1 MFYHLLY
8 PLNDY
13 WSVFNVFKY
22 ITFRS
27 SYATVTALLICFI
40 FGNWVIGKLEKM
52 QIGETIDSDG
62 PEHHQKKAG
71 TPTMGGVLV
80 IAAIVIPTLLWA
92 DLSNRYIQLALV
104 GTVWMGTIGFID
116 DYLKVVKKRP
126 KGMIGRFKLVGQV
139 SYGLLLGSVIVFGG
153 DGGAALTSTSVPF
166 FKDLLINW
174 TWWLYIPLVILVVT
188 GTSNAVNLSDGL
200 DGLAIG
206 LSALAFA
213 GFAVIA
219 YLSGHSVFADYLNL
233 LYLPEVGEL
242 TVYCAAVV
250 GAGIGFLW
258 FNAHPARIFM
268 GDTGSLAL
276 GGALGTMAIMVKKE
290 FLLVVIGGIFV
301 AEALSVMLQVTWFKR
316 SGGKRLFRMAP
327 LHHHFEL
334 LGWSETQV
342 VVRFWIIGILLLLVG
357 MSSLKLQ

>member
-8 PLNDY
+8 PLSDY
-13 WSVFNVFKY
+13 WSVLNVFKY

-27 SYATVTALLICFI
+27 SYAAVTALLICFI
-40 FGNWVIGKLEKM
+40 FGNWVIGKLEAL
-52 QIGETIDSDG
+52 QIGETIDTDG

-80 IAAIVIPTLLWA
+80 LAAIIIPTLLWA
-92 DLSNRYIQLALV
+92 DLTNRYVQLALM
-104 GTVWMGTIGFID
+104 GTVWMGTIGFVD

-126 KGMIGRFKLVGQV
+126 KGMIGRFKLAGQI
-139 SYGLLLGSVIVFGG
+139 SYGLILGAVMVFGG
-153 DGGAALTSTSVPF
+153 EGGSVVTSTSVPF
-166 FKDLLINW
+166 FKDVLINW
-174 TWWLYIPLVILVVT
+174 GWLYIPLVILVVT
-188 GTSNAVNLSDGL
+188 GASNAVNLADGL

-206 LSALAFA
+206 LSSLAFA
-213 GFAVIA
+213 GFAGIA
-219 YLSGHSVFADYLNL
+219 YLRGHSVFAEYLNL
-233 LYLPEVGEL
+233 LYLPQAGEL
-242 TVYCAAVV
+242 TVYCAAVI

-276 GGALGTMAIMVKKE
+276 GGALGTVAIMVKKE

-301 AEALSVMLQVTWFKR
+301 AEALSVMLQVMWFR
-316 SGGKRLFRMAP
+316 HTGGKRLFRMAP

-334 LGWSETQV
+334 TGWSETQV

-357 MSSLKLQ
+357 MSSIKLQ

>member
-1 MFYHLLY
+1 MFYHLLF
-8 PLNDY
+8 PLSQQY
-13 WSVFNVFKY
+13 AIFNVFKY

-27 SYATVTALLICFI
+27 SYAAVTALLICFL
-40 FGNWVIGKLEKM
+40 FGDWVIRKLERM

-62 PEHHQKKAG
+62 PEHHQVKSG

-80 IAAIVIPTLLWA
+80 LAAIVIPTLLWA
-92 DLSNRYIQLALV
+92 DLSNRYVLLALL
-104 GTVWMGTIGFID
+104 GTVWMGVIGFID

-139 SYGLLLGSVIVFGG
+139 SYGLILGGILYFGG
-153 DGGAALTSTSVPF
+153 DGGELVTQTSVPF
-166 FKDLLINW
+166 FKDVLIDW
-174 TWWLYIPLVILVVT
+174 GWFYIPLVILVVT

-213 GFAVIA
+213 GYAAIA
-219 YLSGHSVFADYLNL
+219 YLTGHAVFADYLNMIN
-233 LYLPEVGEL
+233 LPAAGEL

-250 GAGIGFLW
+250 GASIGFLW

-276 GGALGTMAIMVKKE
+276 GGALGTVAILVKKE
-290 FLLVVIGGIFV
+290 FLLVVIGGVFV
-301 AEALSVMLQVTWFKR
+301 VEAVSVMLQVLWYRRT
-316 SGGKRLFRMAP
+316 GGRRLFRMAP
-327 LHHHFEL
+327 VHHHFEL
-334 LGWSETQV
+334 KGWSETQV
-342 VVRFWIIGILLLLVG
+342 VVRFWIIAILLLLVG
-357 MSSLKLQ
+357 MSSIKLQ

>member
-8 PLNDY
+8 PLSDY
-13 WSVFNVFKY
+13 WSILNVFKY

-40 FGNWVIGKLEKM
+40 FGNWVIGRLEKL
-52 QIGETIDSDG
+52 QIGEMIDSDG

-71 TPTMGGVLV
+71 TPTMGGVL
-80 IAAIVIPTLLWA
+80 ILAAIVIPTLLWA
-92 DLSNRYIQLALV
+92 DLTNRYVQLALV
-104 GTVWMGTIGFID
+104 GTVWMGIIGFVD

-126 KGMIGRFKLVGQV
+126 KGMIGRFKLAGQV
-139 SYGLLLGSVIVFGG
+139 TYGLILGSILVFAG
-153 DGGAALTSTSVPF
+153 DNGAALTSTSVPF
-166 FKDLLINW
+166 MKDVLINW
-174 TWWLYIPLVILVVT
+174 GWLYIPLVILVVT
-188 GTSNAVNLSDGL
+188 GASNAVNLADGL

-219 YLSGHSVFADYLNL
+219 YLSGHSVFAEYLNL

-250 GAGIGFLW
+250 GAAIGFLW

-276 GGALGTMAIMVKKE
+276 GGALGTVAIMVKKE
-290 FLLVVIGGIFV
+290 FLLVVIGGLFV
-301 AEALSVMLQVTWFKR
+301 AEAVSVMLQVTWFRR

-334 LGWSETQV
+334 CGWSETQV
-342 VVRFWIIGILLLLVG
+342 VVRFWIIGILLLLLG

>member
-8 PLNDY
+8 PLSDY
-13 WSVFNVFKY
+13 WSILNVFKY

-40 FGNWVIGKLEKM
+40 FGNWVIGRLEKL

-62 PEHHQKKAG
+62 PDHHQKKAG
-71 TPTMGGVLV
+71 TPTMGGVL
-80 IAAIVIPTLLWA
+80 ILAAIIIPTLLWA
-92 DLSNRYIQLALV
+92 DLTNRYIQLALV
-104 GTVWMGTIGFID
+104 GTLWMGLIGFVD

-126 KGMIGRFKLVGQV
+126 KGMIGRFKLAGQIT
-139 SYGLLLGSVIVFGG
+139 YGLILGSILVFGG
-153 DGGAALTSTSVPF
+153 DNGSVLTSTSVPF
-166 FKDLLINW
+166 LKDVLINW
-174 TWWLYIPLVILVVT
+174 GWLYIPLIILVVT
-188 GTSNAVNLSDGL
+188 GASNAVNLADGL

-219 YLSGHSVFADYLNL
+219 YLSGHSVFAEYLNL

-250 GAGIGFLW
+250 GAAIGFLW

-276 GGALGTMAIMVKKE
+276 GGALGTVAIMVKKE
-290 FLLVVIGGIFV
+290 FLLVVIGGLFV
-301 AEALSVMLQVTWFKR
+301 AEAVSVMLQVTWFR
-316 SGGKRLFRMAP
+316 RTGGKRLFRMAP

-334 LGWSETQV
+334 CGWSETQV

>member
-8 PLNDY
+8 PL
-13 WSVFNVFKY
+13 SEHFAIFNVFKY

-27 SYATVTALLICFI
+27 AYATVTALLICFI
-40 FGNWVIGKLEKM
+40 FGDWVIGKLERL

-80 IAAIVIPTLLWA
+80 LAAIIVPTLLWA
-92 DLSNRYIQLALV
+92 DLSNRFVLLALL
-104 GTVWMGTIGFID
+104 GTVWMGIIGFID

-126 KGMIGRFKLVGQV
+126 KGMIGRFKLVGQI
-139 SYGLLLGSVIVFGG
+139 SYGLLLGGVLYFGG
-153 DGGAALTSTSVPF
+153 DNGDLVTQTSVPF
-166 FKDLLINW
+166 LKDVLINW
-174 TWWLYIPLVILVVT
+174 RWFYIPLVILVVT
-188 GTSNAVNLSDGL
+188 GTSNAVNLADGL

-206 LSALAFA
+206 LSSLAFA
-213 GFAVIA
+213 GYAVIA
-219 YLSGHSVFADYLNL
+219 YLTGHAVFADYLNL
-233 LYLPEVGEL
+233 LNLPEAGEL

-276 GGALGTMAIMVKKE
+276 GGALGTVAILVKKE
-290 FLLVVIGGIFV
+290 FLLVVIGGMFV
-301 AEALSVMLQVTWFKR
+301 VEAASVMLQVAWFRR

-334 LGWSETQV
+334 TGWSETQV
-342 VVRFWIIGILLLLVG
+342 VVRFWIIGVLLLLVG
-357 MSSLKLQ
+357 MSSIKLQ

>member
-8 PLNDY
+8 PLSEY
-13 WSVFNVFKY
+13 WSILNVFKY

-27 SYATVTALLICFI
+27 SYATVTALLISFI
-40 FGNWVIGKLEKM
+40 FGNLVIRKLEAL
-52 QIGETIDSDG
+52 QIGETIDTDG

-80 IAAIVIPTLLWA
+80 LASIIIPTLLWA
-92 DLSNRYIQLALV
+92 DLTNRYVQLALM
-104 GTVWMGTIGFID
+104 GTVWMGSIGFVD

-126 KGMIGRFKLVGQV
+126 KGMIGRFKLAGQI
-139 SYGLLLGSVIVFGG
+139 SYGLVLGSILVFGG
-153 DGGAALTSTSVPF
+153 GENGSILTSTSVPF
-166 FKDLLINW
+166 FKDALINW
-174 TWWLYIPLVILVVT
+174 GWLYIPLVILVVT
-188 GTSNAVNLSDGL
+188 GASNAVNLADGL

-219 YLSGHSVFADYLNL
+219 YLSGHSGFAEYLNL
-233 LYLPEVGEL
+233 LYLPQVGEL

-276 GGALGTMAIMVKKE
+276 GGALGTVAILVKKE
-290 FLLVVIGGIFV
+290 FLLVVIGGMFV
-301 AEALSVMLQVTWFKR
+301 AEAVSVMLQVTWFR
-316 SGGKRLFRMAP
+316 RTGGKRLFRMAP

-334 LGWSETQV
+334 TGWSETQV
-342 VVRFWIIGILLLLVG
+342 VVRFWIIGILLLLLG
-357 MSSLKLQ
+357 MSSIKLQ

>member
-1 MFYHLLY
+1 MLYHFLY
-8 PLNDY
+8 PLSEY

-40 FGNWVIGKLEKM
+40 FGNWVIGKLEAL
-52 QIGETIDSDG
+52 QIGETIDTDG
-62 PEHHQKKAG
+62 PEHHQNKAG

-80 IAAIVIPTLLWA
+80 LAAIVIPTLLWA
-92 DLSNRYIQLALV
+92 DLTNRYVQLALM
-104 GTVWMGTIGFID
+104 GTVWMGTIGFVD

-139 SYGLLLGSVIVFGG
+139 SYGLILGSVIVFGSQ
-153 DGGAALTSTSVPF
+153 GGSVVTSTSVPF
-166 FKDLLINW
+166 FKDVLINW
-174 TWWLYIPLVILVVT
+174 SWLYIPLVILVVT
-188 GTSNAVNLSDGL
+188 GASNAVNLADGL

-206 LSALAFA
+206 LSSLAFA

-219 YLSGHSVFADYLNL
+219 YLSGHSVFAEYLNL
-233 LYLPEVGEL
+233 LYLPEAGEL

-276 GGALGTMAIMVKKE
+276 GGALGTVAILVKKE

-301 AEALSVMLQVTWFKR
+301 AEALSVMLQVTWFR
-316 SGGKRLFRMAP
+316 RTGGKRLFRMAP

-334 LGWSETQV
+334 TGWSETQV
-342 VVRFWIIGILLLLVG
+342 VVRFWIIGILLLLLG

>member
-8 PLNDY
+8 PLSDY
-13 WSVFNVFKY
+13 WSVLNVFKY

-27 SYATVTALLICFI
+27 SYAAVTALLICFI
-40 FGNWVIGKLEKM
+40 FGNWVIGKLEAL
-52 QIGETIDSDG
+52 QIGETIDTDG

-80 IAAIVIPTLLWA
+80 LAAIIIPTLLWA
-92 DLSNRYIQLALV
+92 DLTNRYVQLALM
-104 GTVWMGTIGFID
+104 GTVWMGTIGFVD

-126 KGMIGRFKLVGQV
+126 KGMIGRFKLAGQI
-139 SYGLLLGSVIVFGG
+139 SYGLILGAVMVFGG
-153 DGGAALTSTSVPF
+153 EGGSVVTSTSVPF
-166 FKDLLINW
+166 FKDVLINW
-174 TWWLYIPLVILVVT
+174 GWLYIPLVILVVT
-188 GTSNAVNLSDGL
+188 GASNAVNLADGL

-206 LSALAFA
+206 LSSLAFA

-219 YLSGHSVFADYLNL
+219 YLSGHSVFAEYLNL
-233 LYLPEVGEL
+233 LYLPQAGEL
-242 TVYCAAVV
+242 TVYCAAVI

-276 GGALGTMAIMVKKE
+276 GGALGTVAIMVKKE

-301 AEALSVMLQVTWFKR
+301 AEALSVMLQVMWFR
-316 SGGKRLFRMAP
+316 HTGGKRLFRMAP

-334 LGWSETQV
+334 TGWSETQV

-357 MSSLKLQ
+357 MSSIKLQ

>member
-1 MFYHLLY
+1 MLYHLLY
-8 PLNDY
+8 PLSEY
-13 WSVFNVFKY
+13 WSVLNVFKY

-27 SYATVTALLICFI
+27 AYATVTALLICFI
-40 FGNWVIGKLEKM
+40 FGNWVIGKLEAL

-80 IAAIVIPTLLWA
+80 LAAIVIPTLLWA
-92 DLSNRYIQLALV
+92 DLTNRYVQLALV
-104 GTVWMGTIGFID
+104 GTVWMGLIGFVD

-139 SYGLLLGSVIVFGG
+139 SYGLILGSILVFGG
-153 DGGAALTSTSVPF
+153 DGGSVLTSTSIPF
-166 FKDLLINW
+166 FKDVLIPFG
-174 TWWLYIPLVILVVT
+174 WLYIPLVILVVT

-206 LSALAFA
+206 LSALAFS

-276 GGALGTMAIMVKKE
+276 GGALGTVAILVKKE

-301 AEALSVMLQVTWFKR
+301 VEALSVMLQVMWFR
-316 SGGKRLFRMAP
+316 RTGGKRLFRMAP

-334 LGWSETQV
+334 TGWSETQV

>member
-8 PLNDY
+8 PLSEY
-13 WSVFNVFKY
+13 YSIFNVFKY

-27 SYATVTALLICFI
+27 AYATVTALLICFI
-40 FGNWVIGKLEKM
+40 FGEWVIRKLERM

-62 PEHHQKKAG
+62 PSHHQKKSG

-80 IAAIVIPTLLWA
+80 LAAIVIPTLLWA
-92 DLSNRYIQLALV
+92 DLSNRFVLLALL
-104 GTVWMGTIGFID
+104 GTVWMGVIGFID
-116 DYLKVVKKRP
+116 DYLKVVKKHP
-126 KGMIGRFKLVGQV
+126 KGMIGRFKLAGQV
-139 SYGLLLGSVIVFGG
+139 SYGLILGSVLYFGG
-153 DGGAALTSTSVPF
+153 DGGELVAQTSVPF
-166 FKDLLINW
+166 LKDMLINW
-174 TWWLYIPLVILVVT
+174 GWFYIPLVVLVVT
-188 GTSNAVNLSDGL
+188 GTSNAVNLADGL

-213 GFAVIA
+213 GYAVIS
-219 YLSGHSVFADYLNL
+219 YLTGHAVFADYLNML
-233 LYLPEVGEL
+233 NLPLASEL

-250 GAGIGFLW
+250 GAAIGFLW

-276 GGALGTMAIMVKKE
+276 GGALGTVAILVKKE

-301 AEALSVMLQVTWFKR
+301 VEAVSVMLQVMWFKR

-334 LGWSETQV
+334 TGWSETQV

-357 MSSLKLQ
+357 MSSIKLQ

>member
-8 PLNDY
+8 PLSDY
-13 WSVFNVFKY
+13 WSVLNVFKY

-40 FGNWVIGKLEKM
+40 FGNWVIGKLEAL

-80 IAAIVIPTLLWA
+80 LAAIVIPTLLWA
-92 DLSNRYIQLALV
+92 DLTNRYVQLALM
-104 GTVWMGTIGFID
+104 GTVWMGSIGFVD

-126 KGMIGRFKLVGQV
+126 KGMIGRFKLAGQI
-139 SYGLLLGSVIVFGG
+139 SYGLILGAVMVFGG
-153 DGGAALTSTSVPF
+153 EGGSVVTSTSVPF
-166 FKDLLINW
+166 FKDVLINW
-174 TWWLYIPLVILVVT
+174 GWLYIPLVILVVT
-188 GTSNAVNLSDGL
+188 GASNAVNLADGL

-206 LSALAFA
+206 LSSLAFA
-213 GFAVIA
+213 GFGVIA
-219 YLSGHSVFADYLNL
+219 YLSGHSLFAEYLNL
-233 LYLPEVGEL
+233 LYLPQAGEL

-258 FNAHPARIFM
+258 FNAHPARVFM

-276 GGALGTMAIMVKKE
+276 GGALGTVAIMVKKE

-301 AEALSVMLQVTWFKR
+301 AEALSVMLQVMWFR
-316 SGGKRLFRMAP
+316 RTGGKRLFKMAP

-334 LGWSETQV
+334 IGWSETQV

-357 MSSLKLQ
+357 MSSIKLQ

>member
-8 PLNDY
+8 PLSEY
-13 WSVFNVFKY
+13 WSVLNVFKY

-40 FGNWVIGKLEKM
+40 FGNWVIGKLERL

-71 TPTMGGVLV
+71 TPTMGGVL
-80 IAAIVIPTLLWA
+80 ILAAIVVPTLLWA
-92 DLSNRYIQLALV
+92 DLTNRYVQLALI
-104 GTVWMGTIGFID
+104 GTLWMGIIGFVD

-126 KGMIGRFKLVGQV
+126 KGMIGRFKLAGQIT
-139 SYGLLLGSVIVFGG
+139 YGLILGSILVFAG
-153 DGGAALTSTSVPF
+153 DNSAALTSTSVPF
-166 FKDLLINW
+166 LKDVLINW
-174 TWWLYIPLVILVVT
+174 GWLYIPLVILVVT
-188 GTSNAVNLSDGL
+188 GASNAVNLADGL

-250 GAGIGFLW
+250 GAAIGFLW

-276 GGALGTMAIMVKKE
+276 GGALGTVAIMVKKE
-290 FLLVVIGGIFV
+290 FLLVVIGGLFV
-301 AEALSVMLQVTWFKR
+301 AEAVSVMLQVTWFR
-316 SGGKRLFRMAP
+316 RTGGKRLFRMAP

-334 LGWSETQV
+334 CGWSETQV
-342 VVRFWIIGILLLLVG
+342 VVRFWIIGILLLLLG